1 MEESMK
7 DYEAQISAS
16 FRKVNVGD
24 VVTGTV
30 IGVTEKEVLVDLN
43 LYTGGVIPASE
54 MSADPSFSIKTDVHV
69 GDEVTATVISTDD
82 GEGNLKLSRI
92 AAHAE
97 SVWGHLKAMQEAK
110 TVYTTKVSEVVNG
123 GVVAYV
129 EGTRGFVP
137 ASKLALQ
144 YVEDLNTY
152 QGKEIKVQ
160 IITVD
165 AAAKKLVL
173 SAKELLREE
182 AEVERKKK
190 VSNVQV
196 GLVTEGVVETI
207 KPFGAFVSFG
217 DGLSGLVHISQIC
230 EKRIRKPEEK
240 VHVGDHVTVK
250 IMKIENG
257 QISLS
262 MKEVNSQDEKEIVD
276 EEIELP
282 ESESL
287 STNMGDLLKKL
298 GF

>member
-1 MEESMK
+1 MK
-7 DYEAQISAS
+7 DFEAQIDAS
-16 FRKVNVGD
+16 FRQVKVGD

-30 IGVTEKEVLVDLN
+30 IGVTDKEVLVDLN
-43 LYTGGVIPASE
+43 LYTGGVIPAGE
-54 MSADPSFSIKTDVHV
+54 MSADPAFSIKTDVHV
-69 GDEVTATVISTDD
+69 GDEVTATVVKTDD
-82 GEGNLKLSRI
+82 GEGNLQLSRI

-97 SVWGHLKAMQEAK
+97 SVWEHLKAMQEAK

-123 GVVAYV
+123 GVVVYV
-129 EGTRGFVP
+129 EGTKGFVP

-144 YVEDLNTY
+144 YVEDLNAY

-165 AAAKKLVL
+165 AASKKLVL

-182 AEVERKKK
+182 ADEERKKK

-196 GLVTEGVVETI
+196 GLVTEGVVDTI
-207 KPFGAFVSFG
+207 KPYGAFVSFG

-250 IMKIENG
+250 IIKIENG

-262 MKEVNSQDEKEIVD
+262 MKEVNAQDEKEMVD

-282 ESESL
+282 ESEAL
-287 STNMGDLLKKL
+287 STSMGDLLKKL

>member
-1 MEESMK
+1 MK
-7 DYEAQISAS
+7 DFEAQINAS
-16 FRKVNVGD
+16 FRQVKVGD

-30 IGVTEKEVLVDLN
+30 IGVTDKEVLVDLN
-43 LYTGGVIPASE
+43 LYTGGVIPAGE
-54 MSADPSFSIKTDVHV
+54 MSADPAFSIKTDVHV
-69 GDEVTATVISTDD
+69 GDEVTATVVKTDD
-82 GEGNLKLSRI
+82 GEGNLQLSRI

-97 SVWGHLKAMQEAK
+97 SVWEHLKAMQEAK

-123 GVVAYV
+123 GVVVYV

-144 YVEDLNTY
+144 YVEDLNVY

-165 AAAKKLVL
+165 AASKKLVL
-173 SAKELLREE
+173 SAKELLRVE
-182 AEVERKKK
+182 AEEERKKK

-250 IMKIENG
+250 IIKIENG

-262 MKEVNSQDEKEIVD
+262 MKEVNVQDEKEIVD

-282 ESESL
+282 ESEAL
-287 STNMGDLLKKL
+287 STSMGDLLKKL